1 MAKQLNFNNIKKE
14 YLTITLPDEKRT
26 VLLVGTPNKGLL
38 KELTEIKSAIEQYG
52 DEMSEEAI
60 DNLFYICAR
69 LLSRNKGGVEITRE
83 YIEDLFDIED
93 VLIFVHAYLDFI
105 AELANS
111 KN

>member
-1 MAKQLNFNNIKKE
+1 MAKTLNFNNIKKE
-14 YLTITLPDEKRT
+14 YLTVTLPDEKRT
-26 VLLVGTPNKGLL
+26 VLMVGTPNKGLL
-38 KELTEIKSAIEQYG
+38 KELTAIKGALDEYN

-69 LLSRNKGGVEITRE
+69 LLSRNKGGVEVTKE

-93 VLIFVHAYLDFI
+93 ILIFVHAYLDFI